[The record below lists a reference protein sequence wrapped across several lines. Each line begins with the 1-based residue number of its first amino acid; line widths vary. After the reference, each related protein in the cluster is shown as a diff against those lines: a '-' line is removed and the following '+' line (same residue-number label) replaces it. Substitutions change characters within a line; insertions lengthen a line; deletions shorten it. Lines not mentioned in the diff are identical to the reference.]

1 MISKHLVSL
10 FVVCLLLA
18 GGAGTISMQESVQE
32 TPLDQQH
39 ETVTTTETYRFSP
52 PTLSMRDGQAAV
64 TLSEATSMSGQPGAP
79 RLPVATRT
87 FLFPFGTRIDSVDV
101 TYHDIGIQQL
111 HQPIEVADTPQIT
124 SIHVTEQTSTPAS
137 YDSGQPFPARPYAVK
152 WGAGLVDGERATILT
167 VNMYPVQYR
176 PDNRIA
182 AAARASVTFSY
193 TVPAAPVLTADE
205 YDLLVLAPSGYADA
219 LQPLLDYKNDH
230 GTPAMLTTLD
240 DIPETGDDVQESIKL
255 YIKEAIE
262 TWGITSVLLVGGGVD
277 DGVQFPVRNAWISSG
292 SYEDNFPSDLY
303 YADIYD
309 ANGSLSTWDANDN
322 GKYAEYEADM
332 SAVDVYPDV
341 YLGRLPATSASQVSA
356 VVDKILDYEEH
367 NKMLNTIV
375 QIGGDTFPGDRE
387 GINEGEYANEQVMER
402 LPGYE
407 ATQLWASTDTLKKG
421 KIITNFYRGA
431 DYVDFSGH
439 GSPVSWATHPPD
451 DDSIWLPKKTLYS
464 PYSGFLYVDAS
475 WVFNVKKL
483 PVVVL
488 NACSCSKFTETANTL
503 AWSVVK
509 KQYGGA
515 IASYGASGIG
525 YGSHGSSETDRLFGW
540 MEVNLLEGLYEDKV
554 LGLVWGNALTE
565 YASSFDLDGADY
577 KTLLEMT
584 LFGDPTLAIEDG
596 PNPDSLWP

>member
-18 GGAGTISMQESVQE
+18 GGAGTISVQESAME
-32 TPLDQQH
+32 TPLDRQH
-39 ETVTTTETYRFSP
+39 ETVTTTETYRFSSP
-52 PTLSMRDGQAAV
+52 AITVQDDQAAV
-64 TLSEATSMSGQPGAP
+64 TLSGATSMSGQPGAP
-79 RLPVATRT
+79 RLPVVTNT
-87 FLFPFGTRIDSVDV
+87 YLLPFGTHIDSVTV
-101 TYHDIGIQQL
+101 TYDDMNEMQL
-111 HQPIEVADTPQIT
+111 SSPIAVTGTPQIT
-124 SIHVTEQTSTPAS
+124 SINVLEQPSTPAAYDVSKAYPTRS
-137 YDSGQPFPARPYAVK
+137 YTVTR
-152 WGAGLVDGERATILT
+152 GAGLIDGQRATILT

-176 PDNRIA
+176 PGNHIA
-182 AAARASVTFSY
+182 AAAQATVTFSY
-193 TVPAAPVLTADE
+193 TAPAEPAHMADD
-205 YDLLVLAPSGYADA
+205 YDLLVLAPSSYEEA
-219 LQPLLDYKNDH
+219 LQPLVDYKNDH
-230 GTPAMLTTLD
+230 GTATTLATLD
-240 DIPETGDDVQESIKL
+240 EIPAEGEDEQESIKL
-255 YIKEAIE
+255 YIKDAIE
-262 TWGITSVLLVGGGVD
+262 TMGITSVLLVGGGVD
-277 DGVQFPVRNAWISSG
+277 DGIQFPVRNAWISSG
-292 SYEDNFPSDLY
+292 SYEEYFPSDLY

-322 GKYAEYEADM
+322 GRYAEYDADM

-341 YLGRLPATSASQVSA
+341 YLGRLPATSVAQVSA

-367 NKMLNTIV
+367 NAMLNTIV

-387 GINEGEYANEQVMER
+387 NINEGEYANDQVLER
-402 LPGYE
+402 LPGYD
-407 ATQLWASTDTLKKG
+407 ATQLWASTGTLKKG

-431 DYVDFSGH
+431 DFVDFSGH
-439 GSPVSWATHPPD
+439 GSPVSWATHPPG
-451 DDSIWLPKKTLYS
+451 DDSTWLPKQTLYS
-464 PYSGFLYVDAS
+464 PYSGFLYVDAN

-488 NACSCSKFTETANTL
+488 NACSCSKFTETPNTL

-540 MEVNLLEGLYEDKV
+540 MEVNLLEGLHEDKV
-554 LGLVWGNALTE
+554 LGLVWGNALSE
-565 YASSFDLDGADY
+565 YASSFDLDGGDY

-596 PNPDSLWP
+596 PNPDVLWP